1 VVRSRDKNNNGDH
14 KMPTASIRA
23 CSPVHLLSLAIST
36 ALLAPAAHADFV
48 ADSKASLTTTNI
60 YLNRD
65 FREDSGQNKREEWGQ
80 GFLLD
85 IQSGYSEG
93 TVGFGL
99 DALGM
104 LGVKLDSGGGRTGT
118 DLLPVQDDGG
128 TPDQFARLGLTAKVK
143 VSNTE
148 LRYGS
153 HIPELPVVKASD
165 SRLLPQVFEGG
176 LLTSS
181 ELEGLTFT
189 GGRLDKVID
198 RASTNSEEMVLNS
211 KNKRFAAGV
220 TADHMDLAGFDYQFA
235 KGLTGR
241 YYYAD
246 LQDIY
251 RQHFFGLLA
260 SQPLGNGTLSADL
273 RLSVSSDS
281 GAANAGKIDNRALNG
296 MFSYA
301 ISGHKVGLGF
311 QDMSGDTGF
320 AYVDGSDPF
329 LVNFV
334 QINDFANADERSWQ
348 ARYDYDLGKL
358 GVPGLSFMTRYIK
371 GTDAQIAGSD
381 ETGGEWER
389 DIEVKYVVQSGPLK
403 DVYVRLRNASFKS
416 DFARDA
422 DENRVIVGYTL
433 PIW

>member
-1 VVRSRDKNNNGDH
+1 
-14 KMPTASIRA
+14 MPTASHQALAPAR
-23 CSPVHLLSLAIST
+23 LLSLAIAT
-36 ALLAPAAHADFV
+36 ALLAPMAHAEFI
-48 ADSKASLTTTNI
+48 ADSTASLTTSNI

-65 FREDSGQNKREEWGQ
+65 FRENAGQNKREEWGQ

-85 IQSGYSEG
+85 LKSGYTEG

-99 DALGM
+99 DAMGM
-104 LGVKLDSGGGRTGT
+104 LGIKLDSGGGRTGT

-128 TPDQFARLGLTAKVK
+128 TPDQYGRLGLTAKVK
-143 VSNTE
+143 ISSTE

-181 ELEGLTFT
+181 ELDGLTFT

-198 RASTNSEEMVLNS
+198 RASTNSEELILNS
-211 KNKRFAAGV
+211 KNRRFAAGI
-220 TADHMDLAGFDYQFA
+220 TADHLDLMGLDYEFA
-235 KGLTGR
+235 KGLSGR
-241 YYYAD
+241 YYFAD
-246 LQDIY
+246 LDDIY

-260 SQPLGNGTLSADL
+260 SQPLGSGTLSADV
-273 RLSVSSDS
+273 RMMLSKDS
-281 GAANAGKIDNRALNG
+281 GASNAGKIDNRAFNAMLTYGIN
-296 MFSYA
+296 
-301 ISGHKVGLGF
+301 GHKLGLGF
-311 QDMSGDTGF
+311 QDMSGDTGY
-320 AYVDGSDPF
+320 AYIDGSDPF

-348 ARYDYDLGKL
+348 ARYDYDFGKL

-371 GTDAQIAGSD
+371 GSDAQIAGTD
-381 ETGGEWER
+381 DTGGEWER
-389 DIEVKYVVQSGPLK
+389 NIEVKYVVQSGPLK

>member
-1 VVRSRDKNNNGDH
+1 MMRSAHRQASAPVRRFSL
-14 KMPTASIRA
+14 TLLA
-23 CSPVHLLSLAIST
+23 CA
-36 ALLAPAAHADFV
+36 LAPAAHAAFIE
-48 ADSKASLTTTNI
+48 DSSATLTTTNI

-65 FREDSGQNKREEWGQ
+65 FREGDGQNKREEWGQ

-85 IQSGYSEG
+85 VRSGYTEG
-93 TVGFGL
+93 TVGVGL

-104 LGVKLDSGGGRTGT
+104 LGLKLDSGKGRTGT

-128 TPDQFARLGLTAKVK
+128 TPDQFGRVGMTAKVK
-143 VSNTE
+143 VSATE

-181 ELEGLTFT
+181 DIDNLSFT

-198 RASTNSEEMVLNS
+198 RASTNSEDLILNS
-211 KNKRFAAGV
+211 KNSRFAGGV
-220 TADHMDLAGFDYQFA
+220 TAEHMDLAGFDYSFA

-246 LQDIY
+246 VEDIY
-251 RQHFFGLLA
+251 RQHFLGLLA
-260 SQPLGNGTLSADL
+260 SQPLGGGTLSADL
-273 RLSVSSDS
+273 RLSISDDS
-281 GAANAGKIDNRALNG
+281 GSAKAGKVDNNAWNG
-296 MFSYA
+296 LVSYA
-301 ISGHKVGLGF
+301 HSGHKVGLGY
-311 QDMSGDTGF
+311 QHLTGDTGF
-320 AYVDGSDPF
+320 AYLDGSDPF

-348 ARYDYDLGKL
+348 ARYDFDFAGL

-371 GTDAQIAGSD
+371 GDNAQVSGSD
-381 ETGGEWER
+381 EEGREWER
-389 DIEVKYVVQSGPLK
+389 NIEFKYVVQSGPLK
-403 DVYVRLRNASFKS
+403 DLYVRLRNASFRS
-416 DFARDA
+416 SFARDA
-422 DENRVIVGYTL
+422 DENRLIVGYSL

>member
-1 VVRSRDKNNNGDH
+1 
-14 KMPTASIRA
+14 MPTASHQVLA
-23 CSPVHLLSLAIST
+23 PAHLLSLAIAT

-48 ADSKASLTTTNI
+48 ADSKASLTTSNI

-65 FREDSGQNKREEWGQ
+65 FREGTGTQQNKREEWGQ
-80 GFLLD
+80 GFWLD
-85 IQSGYSEG
+85 VQSGYTEG

-99 DALGM
+99 DALG
-104 LGVKLDSGGGRTGT
+104 LVGVKLDSGGGRTGT

-128 TPDQFARLGLTAKVK
+128 TPDQFGRLGLTAKIK

-153 HIPELPVVKASD
+153 HVPELPVVKASD

-181 ELEGLTFT
+181 ELDGLTFT

-198 RASTNSEEMVLNS
+198 RASTNSEELILNS
-211 KNKRFAAGV
+211 KNRRFAAGI
-220 TADHMDLAGFDYQFA
+220 TADHLDLMGLDYQFA

-241 YYYAD
+241 YYFAD
-246 LQDIY
+246 LDDIY

-260 SQPLGNGTLSADL
+260 SQPLGSGTLSADV
-273 RLSVSSDS
+273 RLMLSKDS
-281 GAANAGKIDNRALNG
+281 GASNAGKIDNRAFNAMLT
-296 MFSYA
+296 YA
-301 ISGHKVGLGF
+301 INGHKLGLGF
-311 QDMSGDTGF
+311 QDMSGDTGY
-320 AYVDGSDPF
+320 AYIDGSDPF

-348 ARYDYDLGKL
+348 ARYDYDFGKL

-371 GTDAQIAGSD
+371 GSDAQIAGTD
-381 ETGGEWER
+381 DTGGEWER

>member
-1 VVRSRDKNNNGDH
+1 
-14 KMPTASIRA
+14 MPTASHQALAPAR
-23 CSPVHLLSLAIST
+23 LLSLAIAT
-36 ALLAPAAHADFV
+36 ALLAPMAHAEFIT
-48 ADSKASLTTTNI
+48 DSTASLTTSNI

-65 FREDSGQNKREEWGQ
+65 FRENAGQNKREEWGQ

-85 IQSGYSEG
+85 LKSGYTEG

-99 DALGM
+99 DAMGM
-104 LGVKLDSGGGRTGT
+104 LGIKLDSGGGRTGT

-128 TPDQFARLGLTAKVK
+128 TPDQYGRLGLTAKVK
-143 VSNTE
+143 ISSTE

-165 SRLLPQVFEGG
+165 SRLLPQLFEGG

-181 ELEGLTFT
+181 ELDGLTFT

-198 RASTNSEEMVLNS
+198 RASTNSEELILNS
-211 KNKRFAAGV
+211 KNRRFAAGI
-220 TADHMDLAGFDYQFA
+220 TADHLDLLGLDYQFA

-241 YYYAD
+241 YYFAD
-246 LQDIY
+246 LDDIY

-260 SQPLGNGTLSADL
+260 SQPLGGGTLSADV
-273 RLSVSSDS
+273 RLMLSKDS
-281 GAANAGKIDNRALNG
+281 GAANAGKIDNRAFNTMLT
-296 MFSYA
+296 YA
-301 ISGHKVGLGF
+301 INGHKLGLGF
-311 QDMSGDTGF
+311 QDMSGDTGY
-320 AYVDGSDPF
+320 AYIDGSDPF

-358 GVPGLSFMTRYIK
+358 GIPGLSFMTRYIK
-371 GTDAQIAGSD
+371 GSDAQIAGSND
-381 ETGGEWER
+381 TGGEWER

>member
-1 VVRSRDKNNNGDH
+1 
-14 KMPTASIRA
+14 MPTASHQALAPAR
-23 CSPVHLLSLAIST
+23 LLSLAIAT
-36 ALLAPAAHADFV
+36 ALLAPMAHAEFI
-48 ADSKASLTTTNI
+48 ADSTASLTTSNI

-65 FREDSGQNKREEWGQ
+65 FRENAGQNKREEWGQ

-85 IQSGYSEG
+85 LKSGYTEG

-99 DALGM
+99 DAMGM
-104 LGVKLDSGGGRTGT
+104 LGIKLDSGGGRTGT

-128 TPDQFARLGLTAKVK
+128 TPDQYGRLGLTAKVK
-143 VSNTE
+143 ISSTE

-181 ELEGLTFT
+181 ELDGLTFT

-198 RASTNSEEMVLNS
+198 RASTNSEELILNS
-211 KNKRFAAGV
+211 KNRRFAAGI
-220 TADHMDLAGFDYQFA
+220 TADHLDLLGFDYQFA

-241 YYYAD
+241 YYFAD
-246 LQDIY
+246 LDDIY

-260 SQPLGNGTLSADL
+260 SQPLGGGTLSADV
-273 RLSVSSDS
+273 RLMLSKDS
-281 GAANAGKIDNRALNG
+281 GAANAGKIDNRAFNAMLT
-296 MFSYA
+296 YA
-301 ISGHKVGLGF
+301 INGHKLGLGF
-311 QDMSGDTGF
+311 QDMSGDTGY
-320 AYVDGSDPF
+320 AYIDGSDPF

-358 GVPGLSFMTRYIK
+358 GIPGLSFMTRYIK
-371 GTDAQIAGSD
+371 GSDAQIAGTND
-381 ETGGEWER
+381 TGGEWER

>member
-1 VVRSRDKNNNGDH
+1 MMRSAHRQASAPVRRFSL
-14 KMPTASIRA
+14 TLLA
-23 CSPVHLLSLAIST
+23 CA
-36 ALLAPAAHADFV
+36 LAPAAHAAFIE
-48 ADSKASLTTTNI
+48 DSSATLTTTNI

-65 FREDSGQNKREEWGQ
+65 FREGDGQNKREEWGQ

-85 IQSGYSEG
+85 VRSGYTEG

-104 LGVKLDSGGGRTGT
+104 LGLKLDSGKGRTGT

-128 TPDQFARLGLTAKVK
+128 TPDQFGRLGLTAKVK
-143 VSNTE
+143 LAESE
-148 LRYGS
+148 FRYGS

-181 ELEGLTFT
+181 DIDNLSFT

-198 RASTNSEEMVLNS
+198 RASTNSEDLILNS
-211 KNKRFAAGV
+211 KNSRFASGV
-220 TADHMDLAGFDYQFA
+220 TAEHMDLAGFDYSFA

-246 LQDIY
+246 VEDIY
-251 RQHFFGLLA
+251 RQHFLGLLA
-260 SQPLGNGTLSADL
+260 SQPLGGGTLSADL
-273 RLSVSSDS
+273 RVSISDDS
-281 GAANAGKIDNRALNG
+281 GSAKAGKVDNNAWNG
-296 MFSYA
+296 LVSYA
-301 ISGHKVGLGF
+301 HSGHKVGLGN
-311 QDMSGDTGF
+311 QHLTGDTGF
-320 AYVDGSDPF
+320 AYLDGSDPF

-348 ARYDYDLGKL
+348 ARYDFDFAGL

-371 GTDAQIAGSD
+371 GDNAQVSGSN
-381 ETGGEWER
+381 EEGREWER
-389 DIEVKYVVQSGPLK
+389 NIEFKYVVQSGPLK
-403 DVYVRLRNASFKS
+403 DLYVRLRNASFRS
-416 DFARDA
+416 SFARDA
-422 DENRVIVGYTL
+422 DENRLIVGYSL

>member
-1 VVRSRDKNNNGDH
+1 
-14 KMPTASIRA
+14 MPTASHQVLA
-23 CSPVHLLSLAIST
+23 PAHLLSLAIAA
-36 ALLAPAAHADFV
+36 ALLAPAAHADFI
-48 ADSKASLTTTNI
+48 ADSKASLTTSNI

-65 FREDSGQNKREEWGQ
+65 FREGTSTQQSKREEWGQ
-80 GFLLD
+80 GFWLD
-85 IQSGYSEG
+85 VQSGYTEG

-99 DALGM
+99 DALG
-104 LGVKLDSGGGRTGT
+104 LVGVKLDSGGGRTGT

-128 TPDQFARLGLTAKVK
+128 TPDQFGRLGLTAKVK
-143 VSNTE
+143 ISNTE

-153 HIPELPVVKASD
+153 HVPELPVVKASD

-181 ELEGLTFT
+181 ELDGLTFT

-198 RASTNSEEMVLNS
+198 RASTNSEELILNS
-211 KNKRFAAGV
+211 KNRRFAAGI
-220 TADHMDLAGFDYQFA
+220 TADHLDLMGLDYQFA

-241 YYYAD
+241 YYFAD
-246 LQDIY
+246 LDDIY

-260 SQPLGNGTLSADL
+260 SQPLGSGTLSADV
-273 RLSVSSDS
+273 RLMLSKDS
-281 GAANAGKIDNRALNG
+281 GASNAGKIDNRAFNAMLT
-296 MFSYA
+296 YA
-301 ISGHKVGLGF
+301 INGHKLGLGF
-311 QDMSGDTGF
+311 QDMSGDTGY
-320 AYVDGSDPF
+320 AYIDGSDPF

-348 ARYDYDLGKL
+348 ARYDYDFGKL

-371 GTDAQIAGSD
+371 GSDAQIAGTD
-381 ETGGEWER
+381 DTGGEWER

>member
-1 VVRSRDKNNNGDH
+1 MYEASRQALPPVR
-14 KMPTASIRA
+14 
-23 CSPVHLLSLAIST
+23 LLCLAIAAT
-36 ALLAPAAHADFV
+36 GAAPFANAAFIE
-48 ADSKASLTTTNI
+48 DSKATLTTTNI

-65 FREDSGQNKREEWGQ
+65 FREGTGQNKREEWGQ

-85 IQSGYSEG
+85 IQSGYTEG

-128 TPDQFARLGLTAKVK
+128 TPDEFSRLGLTAKMK
-143 VSNTE
+143 FSETE

-153 HIPELPVVKASD
+153 HVPELPVVKASD

-181 ELEGLTFT
+181 ELEGFTFT

-198 RASTNSEEMVLNS
+198 RASTNSEDLVLNS
-211 KNKRFAAGV
+211 KNRRFAGGV
-220 TADHMDLAGFDYQFA
+220 TADHLDLAGFDYQFA
-235 KGLTGR
+235 PGLTGR
-241 YYYAD
+241 YFFAD
-246 LQDIY
+246 LDDVY
-251 RQHFFGLLA
+251 RQHFFNLLTSHKVGA
-260 SQPLGNGTLSADL
+260 GTLSSDL
-273 RLSVSSDS
+273 RLMLSDDS
-281 GAANAGKIDNRALNG
+281 GAANAGKVDNRALNAMVTYG
-296 MFSYA
+296 LGA
-301 ISGHKVGLGF
+301 HKFGLGF
-311 QDMSGDTGF
+311 QDMSGDTGY
-320 AYVDGSDPF
+320 AYIDGSDPY

-348 ARYDYDLGKL
+348 ARYDYNFASV
-358 GVPGLSFMTRYIK
+358 GVPGLTFMTRYVR
-371 GTDAQIAGSD
+371 GSDAEIAGSD
-381 ETGGEWER
+381 DRGGEWER
-389 DIEVKYVVQSGPLK
+389 DIELKYVVQDGPLK
-403 DVYVRLRNASFKS
+403 DLYVRLRNASFRS

-422 DENRVIVGYTL
+422 DENRIIVGYSL

>member
-1 VVRSRDKNNNGDH
+1 
-14 KMPTASIRA
+14 MPTASHRA
-23 CSPVHLLSLAIST
+23 LSPVHLLSLAIGT

-48 ADSKASLTTTNI
+48 ADSQASLTTSNI

-65 FREDSGQNKREEWGQ
+65 FRENAGQNKREEWGQ
-80 GFLLD
+80 GFWLD
-85 IQSGYSEG
+85 VQSGYTEG

-99 DALGM
+99 DALGL

-128 TPDQFARLGLTAKVK
+128 TPDQFGRLGLTAKVK

-181 ELEGLTFT
+181 ELDGLTFV

-198 RASTNSEEMVLNS
+198 RASTNSEELILNS
-211 KNKRFAAGV
+211 KNRRFAAGI
-220 TADHMDLAGFDYQFA
+220 TADHLDLLGLDYEFA

-241 YYYAD
+241 YYFAD
-246 LQDIY
+246 LDDIY

-260 SQPLGNGTLSADL
+260 SQPLGSGSLSADV
-273 RLSVSSDS
+273 RLMLSKDS
-281 GAANAGKIDNRALNG
+281 GASNAGKIDNRAFNA
-296 MFSYA
+296 MFTYA
-301 ISGHKVGLGF
+301 IDGHKLGLGF
-311 QDMSGDTGF
+311 QDMSGDTGY
-320 AYVDGSDPF
+320 AYIDGSDPF

-348 ARYDYDLGKL
+348 ARYDYDFAKL

-371 GTDAQIAGSD
+371 GSDAQIAGTD
-381 ETGGEWER
+381 DRGGEWER

-403 DVYVRLRNASFKS
+403 DVYVRLRNASFHS

>member
-1 VVRSRDKNNNGDH
+1 
-14 KMPTASIRA
+14 MPTASHQALAPAR
-23 CSPVHLLSLAIST
+23 LLSLAIAT
-36 ALLAPAAHADFV
+36 ALLAPMAHAEFI
-48 ADSKASLTTTNI
+48 ADSTASLTTSNI

-65 FREDSGQNKREEWGQ
+65 FRENAGQNKREEWGQ

-85 IQSGYSEG
+85 LKSGYTEG

-99 DALGM
+99 DAMGM
-104 LGVKLDSGGGRTGT
+104 LGIKLDSGGGRTGT

-128 TPDQFARLGLTAKVK
+128 TPDQYGRLGLTAKVK
-143 VSNTE
+143 ISSTE

-165 SRLLPQVFEGG
+165 SRLLPQLFEGG

-181 ELEGLTFT
+181 ELDGLTFT

-198 RASTNSEEMVLNS
+198 RASTNSEELILNS
-211 KNKRFAAGV
+211 KNRRFAAGI
-220 TADHMDLAGFDYQFA
+220 TADHLDLLGLDYQFA

-241 YYYAD
+241 YYFAD
-246 LQDIY
+246 LDDIY

-260 SQPLGNGTLSADL
+260 SQPLGGGTLSADV
-273 RLSVSSDS
+273 RLMLSKDS
-281 GAANAGKIDNRALNG
+281 GAANAGKIDNRAFNTMLT
-296 MFSYA
+296 YA
-301 ISGHKVGLGF
+301 INGHKLGLGF
-311 QDMSGDTGF
+311 QDMSGDTGY
-320 AYVDGSDPF
+320 AYIDGSDPF

-358 GVPGLSFMTRYIK
+358 GIPGLSFMTRYIK
-371 GTDAQIAGSD
+371 GSDAQIAGSND
-381 ETGGEWER
+381 TVGEWER

>member
-1 VVRSRDKNNNGDH
+1 
-14 KMPTASIRA
+14 MLTASYRA
-23 CSPVHLLSLAIST
+23 FSPVHLLSLAIST
-36 ALLAPAAHADFV
+36 AFLAPAAHADFV
-48 ADSKASLTTTNI
+48 ADSKASLSTTNI

-65 FREDSGQNKREEWGQ
+65 FREGSGQNKREEWGQ

-85 IQSGYSEG
+85 IQSGYTEG

-128 TPDQFARLGLTAKVK
+128 TPDQFGRMGLTGKVK
-143 VSNTE
+143 ISNTE

-198 RASTNSEEMVLNS
+198 RASTNSEELILNS
-211 KNKRFAAGV
+211 KNKRFAGGV
-220 TADHMDLAGFDYQFA
+220 TADHLDLFGLDYQFA

-241 YYYAD
+241 YYAAELD
-246 LQDIY
+246 DIY
-251 RQHFFGLLA
+251 RQHFFGILA
-260 SQPLGNGTLSADL
+260 SQPVGSGTLAADV
-273 RLSVSSDS
+273 RLMLSKDT
-281 GAANAGKIDNRALNG
+281 GAANAGEIDNRAFSS
-296 MFSYA
+296 MVSYA
-301 ISGHKVGLGF
+301 INGHKLGLGY
-311 QDMSGDTGF
+311 QDMSGDTGY
-320 AYVDGSDPF
+320 AYIDGSDPF

-334 QINDFANADERSWQ
+334 QINDFANADESSWQ
-348 ARYDYDLGKL
+348 ARYDYDFSKM
-358 GVPGLSFMTRYIK
+358 GVPGLSFMGRYVR
-371 GTDAQIAGSD
+371 GDDAQVAGS
-381 ETGGEWER
+381 TQSGGEWER
-389 DIEVKYVVQSGPLK
+389 DLEIKYVVQNGPLK
-403 DVYVRLRNASFKS
+403 DVYVRLRNASFHS

>member
-1 VVRSRDKNNNGDH
+1 
-14 KMPTASIRA
+14 MLTASYRA
-23 CSPVHLLSLAIST
+23 LSPIHRLSLAIST
-36 ALLAPAAHADFV
+36 ALLAPASHAAFID
-48 ADSKASLTTTNI
+48 DSSASLTTTNI

-65 FREDSGQNKREEWGQ
+65 FREDAGQNKREEWGQ

-85 IQSGYSEG
+85 LKSGYSEG
-93 TVGFGL
+93 TVGLGLGL

-128 TPDQFARLGLTAKVK
+128 TPDQFGRLGLTAKVK

-181 ELEGLTFT
+181 ELDGLNFT

-198 RASTNSEEMVLNS
+198 RASTNSEDLILNS
-211 KNKRFAAGV
+211 KNKRFTSGV
-220 TADHMDLAGFDYQFA
+220 TAEHMDLAGFDYQFA

-260 SQPLGNGTLSADL
+260 SQPLGDGTLSADL
-273 RLSVSSDS
+273 RLSVSTDS
-281 GAANAGKIDNRALNG
+281 GAANAGKVDNRALNG
-296 MFSYA
+296 MLSYT
-301 ISGHKVGLGF
+301 ISGHKVGLAY

-329 LVNFV
+329 LLNFV

-348 ARYDYDLGKL
+348 ARYDYDFGKL

-371 GTDAQIAGSD
+371 GSDAQIAGSD
-381 ETGGEWER
+381 DSGGEWER
-389 DIEVKYVVQSGPLK
+389 DIELKYVVQSGALK
-403 DVYVRLRNASFKS
+403 DVYVRLRNASFRS

>member
-1 VVRSRDKNNNGDH
+1 MPIASRQALLPAN
-14 KMPTASIRA
+14 
-23 CSPVHLLSLAIST
+23 LLSLAVT
-36 ALLAPAAHADFV
+36 AALLAPAAQAAFV
-48 ADSKASLTTTNI
+48 EDSTANLTMTNI

-65 FREDSGQNKREEWGQ
+65 FREGNGQNKREEWGQ

-85 IQSGYSEG
+85 IQSGYTEG
-93 TVGFGL
+93 PIGIGL

-128 TPDQFARLGLTAKVK
+128 TPDEFSRLGLTAKVK
-143 VSNTE
+143 ASNTE

-189 GGRLDKVID
+189 GGRLDKVND
-198 RASTNSEEMVLNS
+198 RASTNSEDLVLNS
-211 KNKRFAAGV
+211 KNRRFPGGI
-220 TADHMDLAGFDYQFA
+220 TADQLDLAGLDYQFNTNL
-235 KGLTGR
+235 KGR
-241 YYYAD
+241 YFYAELD
-246 LQDIY
+246 DIY
-251 RQHFFGLLA
+251 RQNFFNLLA
-260 SQPLGNGTLSADL
+260 SYPMGGGTLAADL
-273 RLSVSSDS
+273 RLMLSDDT
-281 GAANAGKIDNRALNG
+281 GAANAGKVDNRALNG
-296 MFSYA
+296 MLSYA
-301 ISGHKVGLGF
+301 HSGHKVSLAY
-311 QDMSGDTGF
+311 QKMSGDTGY
-320 AYVDGSDPF
+320 AYIDGSDPY

-348 ARYDYDLGKL
+348 ARYDYNFASLGL
-358 GVPGLSFMTRYIK
+358 PGLSFLTRYVS
-371 GTDAQIAGSD
+371 GDDAQIAGSNA
-381 ETGGEWER
+381 TGGEWER
-389 DIEVKYVVQSGPLK
+389 DIELKYVVQSGPAKNL
-403 DVYVRLRNASFKS
+403 YVRLRNANFRS

-422 DENRVIVGYTL
+422 TENRVIVGYTL